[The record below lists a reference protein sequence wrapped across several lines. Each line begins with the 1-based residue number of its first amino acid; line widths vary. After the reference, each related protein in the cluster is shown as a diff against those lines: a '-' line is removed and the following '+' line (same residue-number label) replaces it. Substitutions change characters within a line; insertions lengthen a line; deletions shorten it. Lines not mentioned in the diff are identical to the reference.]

1 MAEPDRESGVHEG
14 EVRIGE
20 STAHRRRAAISA
32 GATVGAVLVPFGVV
46 LTLLS
51 QDWSVLGLCIFAT
64 ALVAVGSFFGQA
76 HNEVFVGPRG
86 IRRVSRNCDL
96 TATWPSLRSLDV
108 TVPGNRIVKF
118 TLETNGLVVERLTK
132 GHSNAAEALVR
143 NPPEGF
149 HFQLERE
156 AADALIAKISER
168 RRDLKGI
175 ADWSQSSRPS

>member
-1 MAEPDRESGVHEG
+1 MAEPNQDSGAHDG
-14 EVRIGE
+14 EVRIGQ
-20 STAHRRRAAISA
+20 STEHRRRAAISA
-32 GATVGAVLVPFGVV
+32 GATVGTVLVPVGVV

-51 QDWSVLGLCIFAT
+51 QDWSVLALCVFAT
-64 ALVAVGSFFGQA
+64 ALVAVGSYFGQA

-86 IRRVSRNCDL
+86 IRRVSRDCDL

-108 TVPGNRIVKF
+108 NVPGNRIVKF
-118 TLETNGLVVERLTK
+118 TLETDGLVVERLTK

-149 HFQLERE
+149 NFQLERS

-175 ADWSQSSRPS
+175 ADWSRSSRPS